1 MPDDAGLA
9 RARQLFARVLDAPGG
24 IKIATIH
31 AFCPT
36 PLRRF
41 PLEAGVPAE
50 FAVMDERSA
59 REALVEAA
67 EQIVITARRGDQ
79 PDLTE
84 ALTVAPPPCPADRYG

>member
-31 AFCPT
+31 AFCQT
-36 PLRRF
+36 LLRRF

-50 FAVMDERSA
+50 FSVMDERSA
-59 REALVEAA
+59 REALV
-67 EQIVITARRGDQ
+67 
-79 PDLTE
+79 
-84 ALTVAPPPCPADRYG
+84 